1 MISYYFVAYEY
12 RARRTIKIYCLSK
25 SFFTTFIEENISLA
39 TIQKSEEEM
48 EREALK
54 EAGVMFSSDEE
65 DFNQGDSV
73 LVRKKSSSND
83 H

>member
-1 MISYYFVAYEY
+1 
-12 RARRTIKIYCLSK
+12 
-25 SFFTTFIEENISLA
+25 
-39 TIQKSEEEM
+39 M

-73 LVRKKSSSND
+73 WVRKIAIQ
-83 H
+83 

>member
-1 MISYYFVAYEY
+1 MNHRLLSCETNVGHCVGGLWELFVG
-12 RARRTIKIYCLSK
+12 
-25 SFFTTFIEENISLA
+25 IEENISLA

>member
-1 MISYYFVAYEY
+1 
-12 RARRTIKIYCLSK
+12 
-25 SFFTTFIEENISLA
+25 
-39 TIQKSEEEM
+39 M

-73 LVRKKSSSND
+73 LVRKIVIQWPIVVVIALVVIFILPSNGFKTILWKATFD
-83 H
+83 PRFACGGNTLNVLDFSCS

>member
-1 MISYYFVAYEY
+1 
-12 RARRTIKIYCLSK
+12 
-25 SFFTTFIEENISLA
+25 
-39 TIQKSEEEM
+39 M

-73 LVRKKSSSND
+73 LVRKNRHQMTTSGRACRDHLAIQWISNNPLEGNIRF
-83 H
+83 